1 MKIRLNK
8 NILSLTLIISV
19 GILSCRS
26 AKEVTENP
34 KRLNEK
40 EAQELLFS
48 KGNIP
53 FWFFYSKVGIDFKGA
68 DRSNSFNATVK
79 MRVDSAFC
87 GTLSVGPIIGGTYLI
102 NKDSVYFTNKQ
113 DKCFV
118 MENFSAISDLFGI
131 DIEFAFFQSLILG
144 LPVGLD
150 QSIKYK
156 YKSTREYYILSSF
169 KKKEL
174 RKVEHDKDPVIEDDN
189 VFVQYYLNTLTH
201 HLDRISIQVPSDTVA
216 VDINFVNRQ
225 PYETFFLP
233 EQTQI
238 KVVNP
243 RDSLFINLDYG
254 NVKLNERKEIDINIP
269 ESYVKC
275 PPNN

>member
-1 MKIRLNK
+1 MKIRFSKHIFLF
-8 NILSLTLIISV
+8 TLAALVSIF
-19 GILSCRS
+19 SCRS
-26 AKEVTENP
+26 AQEVTENQ

-48 KGNIP
+48 KDSVP
-53 FWFFYSKVGIDFKGA
+53 FWFFYSKVGIEFIGA
-68 DRSNSFNATVK
+68 NRSNSFNATVK

-87 GTLSVGPIIGGTYLI
+87 GTMSIGPIIGGTYLI

-118 MENFSAISDLFGI
+118 TENFSAISDLFGI

-144 LPVGLD
+144 QPVGLD
-150 QSIKYK
+150 QHIKYK
-156 YKSTREYYILSSF
+156 YKSTREYYVLSSF

-174 RKVEHDKDPVIEDDN
+174 RKLEHDKDPVTADDN
-189 VFVQYYLNTLTH
+189 IFVQYYLNTETL
-201 HLDRISIQVPSDTVA
+201 HLDRISIQVPSDTVE
-216 VDINFVNRQ
+216 VDINFINRQ
-225 PYETFFLP
+225 LYDTFYLP

-238 KVVNP
+238 KIVSP

-254 NVKLNERKEIDINIP
+254 NVKFNERKEIDINIP